1 MKTTNEERDQPGAA
15 RENRQ
20 LRYYRIQQ
28 MHAEL
33 RSYRLDTTFVMA
45 TLAQYFTV
53 TEITIMMALKE
64 DPITDVRYE
73 HLDLD
78 KAWVAGLVRKV
89 QSPQY
94 RAKKRREEL
103 INQQSKLF

>member
-1 MKTTNEERDQPGAA
+1 MKTTNEEKEPNAA

-28 MHAEL
+28 MHAEM

-64 DPITDVRYE
+64 DTITDVTYE

-78 KAWVAGLVRKV
+78 RAWVAGLVHKV
-89 QSPQY
+89 QSPKY